1 MISPPIVAPQTA
13 PRRGPRQASAAQQNF
28 LANRAG
34 AQPVTPTPPSGKPN
48 QFSASGPGSQPSPSS
63 GAGSSASGV
72 SSIPAASSGGAS
84 SSPASLGQVPSG
96 SGMMKR
102 GGRVQNFAA
111 GGATE
116 TNQYGSWGGANAADA
131 ATGTPNSYSNVAPQ
145 PSGISNTQGPF
156 STTPSPYSATF
167 NPGGGSTPS
176 TPTGQL
182 SNGAGGFV
190 AGNVGGVMTGQGE
203 GVDYNNGSA
212 INPQVNNQ
220 SNYKGPDYGQTPSPL
235 GGGLQLNVSNP
246 TSPRNLVSSEQAA
259 PFLRQRKSHIE
270 INGKPR
276 TMLEIMLT
284 SLTMAVMY
292 LILAVQYR
300 QIQPIPAKCKT
311 PAKVR
316 AAKQAI

>member
-63 GAGSSASGV
+63 SAGSSASGV

-84 SSPASLGQVPSG
+84 STPASLGQVPSG

-145 PSGISNTQGPF
+145 PSGISNAQGPF
-156 STTPSPYSATF
+156 STNTSGSGSPGSGSPYAGDLI
-167 NPGGGSTPS
+167 GG
-176 TPTGQL
+176 
-182 SNGAGGFV
+182 
-190 AGNVGGVMTGQGE
+190 
-203 GVDYNNGSA
+203 
-212 INPQVNNQ
+212 INPTTGTWNNTGYLRPVLG
-220 SNYKGPDYGQTPSPL
+220 YKD
-235 GGGLQLNVSNP
+235 
-246 TSPRNLVSSEQAA
+246 
-259 PFLRQRKSHIE
+259 
-270 INGKPR
+270 
-276 TMLEIMLT
+276 
-284 SLTMAVMY
+284 
-292 LILAVQYR
+292 
-300 QIQPIPAKCKT
+300 
-311 PAKVR
+311 
-316 AAKQAI
+316 